1 MLIKMLNK
9 TGPKI
14 EHCGVHTRCFF
25 NELKLKSNFI
35 SVEDFISNPE
45 LVLKMAVQDH
55 TLAV

>member
-1 MLIKMLNK
+1 MLNK